1 MVPFKDGNVGVY
13 FVGNLQTQME
23 IPWFG
28 APLLEDGK
36 FPMITLKKDITLT
49 GSKQHG

>member
-1 MVPFKDGNVGVY
+1 
-13 FVGNLQTQME
+13 ME

-28 APLLEDGK
+28 APLEDGK